1 MIVTSNFNNPMSII
15 NQNCKNPIGEINKYF
30 VDPMVLE
37 GYSILNFDKGAELI
51 DIGYNN
57 VQHKKYKLC

>member
-1 MIVTSNFNNPMSII
+1 MIVTSNYNNPMSVI

-30 VDPMVLE
+30 VNPSVLE
-37 GYSILNFDKGAELI
+37 GYSILNFDNGAELI

-57 VQHKKYKLC
+57 VQQKKYKLC